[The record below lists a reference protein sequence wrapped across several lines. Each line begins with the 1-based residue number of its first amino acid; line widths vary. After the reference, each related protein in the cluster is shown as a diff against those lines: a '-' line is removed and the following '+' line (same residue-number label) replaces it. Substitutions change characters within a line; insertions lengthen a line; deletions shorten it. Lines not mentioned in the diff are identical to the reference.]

1 MKVVAKEEVVKG
13 RSYVSSVDN
22 HVGRGGGETS
32 QKEAE
37 RSEVNNVC
45 LCLLL
50 EEAIRTVH
58 PYPYTFR
65 KSGVYL

>member
-1 MKVVAKEEVVKG
+1 MVAKEEVVKG
-13 RSYVSSVDN
+13 RSYVSSADN

-45 LCLLL
+45 L
-50 EEAIRTVH
+50 
-58 PYPYTFR
+58 
-65 KSGVYL
+65 

>member
-1 MKVVAKEEVVKG
+1 MVAKEEVVKG

-22 HVGRGGGETS
+22 HVAVGRGGGETS

-58 PYPYTFR
+58 SYPHTFR